1 MKTIQLD
8 WSELHMVE
16 RLAEMLRNA
25 KVKDVDFGMLGR
37 DDSKI
42 EWDIAGVSISLNMS
56 FKYDIEEPVNLF
68 NEKANEEI
76 LSSENIGV
84 NNQSNLD
91 EDEVFPL

>member
-42 EWDIAGVSISLNMS
+42 
-56 FKYDIEEPVNLF
+56 
-68 NEKANEEI
+68 
-76 LSSENIGV
+76 
-84 NNQSNLD
+84 
-91 EDEVFPL
+91 